1 VKRIDRDAMRRA
13 IDWMRAKSPD
23 HAKEIEHKLEHE
35 GFEAA
40 GEFAADA
47 AQCANLKLKPW
58 ETPPCNIWGYN
69 QSSGIEL
76 RDRLL
81 AAGLSIFEPDPIK
94 ALAEA
99 LNRAVR

>member
-47 AQCANLKLKPW
+47 AQCANLKLKSW
-58 ETPPCNIWGYN
+58 ETPPCNIWGYIN
-69 QSSGIEL
+69 PAGSNCATVFWRPDSASSNLI
-76 RDRLL
+76 RSRR
-81 AAGLSIFEPDPIK
+81 SRK
-94 ALAEA
+94 
-99 LNRAVR
+99 R